1 MPQGRRKTPFSGK
14 AKKQQLQ
21 NKRSNRQDQ
30 GFGEASAGPMLEE
43 VAQEKLEDSVVVAN
57 PSGTQS
63 KSDKSSLHMDVTFS
77 SGDVG
82 RRKYDL
88 IFQKES
94 NIFIIL

>member
-1 MPQGRRKTPFSGK
+1 
-14 AKKQQLQ
+14 
-21 NKRSNRQDQ
+21 
-30 GFGEASAGPMLEE
+30 MLEE

-94 NIFIIL
+94 NVEIAKRREEARKVFQKGAAWLQPWHTERSYQ